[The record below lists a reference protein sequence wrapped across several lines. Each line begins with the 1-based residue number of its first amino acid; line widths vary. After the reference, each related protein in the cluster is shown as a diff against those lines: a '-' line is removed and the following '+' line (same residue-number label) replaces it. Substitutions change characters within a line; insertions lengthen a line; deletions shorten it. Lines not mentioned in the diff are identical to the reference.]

1 MTMETHI
8 DKALVQALL
17 DALNNQQ
24 SDRAAALLDQLTQL
38 RESELIQ
45 QLTELSQNLDQTLNA
60 LESDTPIL
68 MHTKHD
74 LPEVTERLQYV
85 IDETQKASENTLAS
99 TELVLNLL
107 NQAKDSSSTF
117 SSDSNAISLIEQA
130 CSELTSIMIAQSY
143 QDLTGQVLNRVILIM
158 TDLELS
164 LKGLIERSRYDYQ
177 AIPERHQSDAQK
189 QMDEARGVGP
199 NVTSKSKQD
208 EVASQEDI
216 DDLLNDLGI

>member
-17 DALNNQQ
+17 DSLNNQQ
-24 SDRAAALLDQLTQL
+24 SDRAAALMDELTQL

-117 SSDSNAISLIEQA
+117 PSDSNAISLIEQA
-130 CSELTSIMIAQSY
+130 CSELTNIMISQSY

-164 LKGLIERSRYDYQ
+164 LKSLIERSKYDYQ
-177 AIPERHQSDAQK
+177 AIPERHQSDTQK

-208 EVASQEDI
+208 VVGSQEDI